1 MVNEQLLEDAG
12 EAPELRFG
20 ETADGESPRLLLDL
34 LPRRVRNRSL
44 TNLASSRSAR
54 FFFLS
59 SSEMLMSGSW
69 SFTRSMT
76 CPEGST
82 EVSEAVET
90 FRCRWESLRWGLGAL
105 LTRFVS
111 VSPPGELASPV
122 RMIVGGLQNGPKTEL
137 FLFPPRPAS
146 LHSGELLPFKVNVT
160 SGSRA
165 PSCKALAA
173 EPCCL
178 PPPQRGA
185 G

>member
-122 RMIVGGLQNGPKTEL
+122 RMIVGGLQNGL
-137 FLFPPRPAS
+137 G
-146 LHSGELLPFKVNVT
+146 SGLPV
-160 SGSRA
+160 
-165 PSCKALAA
+165 AL
-173 EPCCL
+173 
-178 PPPQRGA
+178 RGA
-185 G
+185 PHPQECGAWQLPGWSGCACLEPLL